1 VFDGIKVKMN
11 GRKRYNC
18 AMLLNKPHFAMFN
31 FEFKNS
37 VISFVIL
44 LRYKIKTAH
53 KMTNIS
59 SHIFLK

>member
-11 GRKRYNC
+11 GRKRCNST
-18 AMLLNKPHFAMFN
+18 MPLNKPHFAMFS

-53 KMTNIS
+53 KIKNIS
-59 SHIFLK
+59 TRRFLK